1 MNKTNNIR
9 DDFLVKGKEG
19 RREKGGI
26 DKDDRNDEIDIFS
39 NQNKKKQI
47 MEALQGNE
55 ELKKKL

>member
-9 DDFLVKGKEG
+9 DDFLAKGKEG